1 MSAMKEQY
9 TKIYNLSVSNRLLN
23 FVNVELL
30 KDTNITSEKF
40 WEGFDKVV
48 HELTPQNK
56 NLLKER
62 ENIQKKIN
70 DWHILNKGNEIK
82 LDEYKKFLKE
92 IGYLKEV
99 GPDFKIKTSNVDEE
113 ITTIAG
119 PQLVVPIMNERYALN
134 AANAR
139 WMSLYDSL
147 YGTDIIDQSED
158 SASQRYDPL
167 RGEMVIK
174 YGRDF
179 LEKHFPLENLKWH
192 DITKIEVNNGSLIVL
207 KDEVKTLLK
216 NKDKFIGHRGKA
228 NNPSAI
234 ILKNNNLHIEIII
247 DSNAFSAQQDSAKI
261 SDIIVEAAIST
272 ICDNEDSV
280 AAVDA
285 EDKVI
290 CYRNWLGLMKGDL
303 KSTFEK
309 NGKTYERK
317 LNPNRSYISKNG
329 KGLKLHGR
337 SLLLV
342 RNVGH
347 LMTNPAITLKDG
359 SEIPEGIMDA
369 FMTSAACLHD
379 MKTKG
384 NSRSGSIYIV
394 KPKMHGPNETSF
406 TDLIF
411 TKVEEVLGLEKYT
424 CKIGI
429 MDEERRTSTNLK
441 ECIRTLENRVF
452 FINTGFLDRTGDE
465 MHTSMEAGPMIKKGD
480 MKTSKWIGAYENNNV
495 DVGLMCGLSGKAQIG
510 KGMWAMPDKMKD
522 MMKQKTG
529 HLKAGAN
536 CAWVPSPTAA
546 ALHAIHYH
554 EIDIFEEQKELKKRE
569 PAKLDDLLTIPV
581 ADRPNWSVEE
591 INSEISNSAQTL
603 LGYVVRWIDQGVG
616 CSKVP
621 DINNVGL
628 MEDRATLRISSQH
641 IANWIH
647 HGICTSKQVLEIMKK
662 MAKIVDTQNKGDKLY
677 QNMSPNFDKSVAFKA
692 ACDLIFHGRSQ
703 PSGYTEPLL
712 HLNRLIKKTN

>member
-1 MSAMKEQY
+1 MKKKY
-9 TKIYNLSVSNRLLN
+9 IKVNNLSVSSDLLN
-23 FVNVELL
+23 FINNELL
-30 KDTNITSEKF
+30 KDTTISPENF
-40 WEGFDKVV
+40 WKGFDKIV
-48 HELTPQNK
+48 HELSPIN
-56 NLLKER
+56 R
-62 ENIQKKIN
+62 ELIKTRDELQKKI
-70 DWHILNKGNEIK
+70 DAWHIKNKGNEINIE
-82 LDEYKKFLKE
+82 EYKKFLKE
-92 IGYLKEV
+92 IGYLKEI
-99 GPDFKIKTSNVDEE
+99 GPDFKIKTKNIDEE
-113 ITTIAG
+113 ISSIAG

-147 YGTDIIDQSED
+147 YGTDVIEQSED
-158 SASQRYDPL
+158 SVSERYDPQ
-167 RGEMVIK
+167 RGQDVIK
-174 YGRDF
+174 YVREF
-179 LEKHFPLENLKWH
+179 LDKHIPIENTSWKNISGLNIK
-192 DITKIEVNNGSLIVL
+192 DGNLIIK
-207 KDEVKTLLK
+207 KDDNDYKLK
-216 NKDKFIGHRGKA
+216 NTEKFIGHRGDITK
-228 NNPSAI
+228 PSGI

-247 DSNAFSAQQDSAKI
+247 NPRAFSAAHDIAGI
-261 SDIIVEAAIST
+261 SDVIVEAAVTT

-303 KSTFEK
+303 KTTFVK
-309 NGKTYERK
+309 NGKKLERK
-317 LNPNRSYISKNG
+317 LNPDRSYISKDG
-329 KGLKLHGR
+329 QGLKLHGR

-369 FMTSAACLHD
+369 FITTAACLHD
-379 MKTKG
+379 LKKRS
-384 NSRSGSIYIV
+384 NSRTGSIYIV
-394 KPKMHGPNETSF
+394 KPKMHGPDETSF
-406 TDLIF
+406 TNLIF
-411 TKVEEVLGLEKYT
+411 TKVEELLGLEKYT

-429 MDEERRTSTNLK
+429 MDEERRTSSNLK

-495 DVGLMCGLSGKAQIG
+495 DIGLECGFSGKAQIG
-510 KGMWAMPDKMKD
+510 KGMWAMPDKMAD
-522 MMKQKTG
+522 MMQQKTG
-529 HLKAGAN
+529 HLEAGAN

-546 ALHAIHYH
+546 ALHALHYH
-554 EIDIFEEQKELKKRE
+554 EINIFDKQKEIQKRKN
-569 PAKLDDLLTIPV
+569 AKLDDLLTIPV
-581 ADRPNWSVEE
+581 ADRPNWSIEE

-603 LGYVVRWIDQGVG
+603 LGYVVRWVDQGVG

-621 DINNVGL
+621 DINNIGL

-662 MAKIVDTQNKGDKLY
+662 MAKIVDGQNMNDKSY
-677 QNMSPNFDKSVAFKA
+677 QKMSPNFDKSVAFKA
-692 ACDLIFHGRSQ
+692 ACDLVFHGRTQ

-712 HLNRLIKKTN
+712 HLNRLIKKN